1 MNNWRGHFSAARQL
15 VPLVNQVVA
24 MGRSKIDIPE
34 TEKQDFWELFVHP
47 HVPLGYKIGLVLF
60 LLLYL
65 VSPIDIIPDFLIPLF
80 GYADDVGVVMLSA
93 NLFTSNANRRL
104 AHLRELTPTNLLI
117 YQRSNLASIGAFIMT
132 VGIVFITPAPKWS
145 AIPIAIG
152 ASFLARLAV
161 RLIFDRAILRDEVL
175 AQAQSL
181 PSEASHAPASE
192 SLQQGLRQGRSLK
205 DDQFEQL
212 LQREKPKWDAAD
224 HRHNPLDRE

>member
-1 MNNWRGHFSAARQL
+1 LREFATIMLSR
-15 VPLVNQVVA
+15 PLVIQVMV

-34 TEKQDFWELFVHP
+34 TDKQDFWELFVHP

-80 GYADDVGVVMLSA
+80 GYADDVGVVVLSA
-93 NLFTSNANRRL
+93 NIFTSNANRRL

-132 VGIVFITPAPKWS
+132 IGIVFVTPAPKWT
-145 AIPIAIG
+145 AIPFAIG

-161 RLIFDRAILRDEVL
+161 RLIFDRAILKDEVL

-181 PSEASHAPASE
+181 PPTDPSSST
-192 SLQQGLRQGRSLK
+192 SGSVGRGLRQGRSLK

-212 LQREKPKWDAAD
+212 LQREKPKWDATE